1 MNNNSLLW
9 ISTITS
15 ILIIYEQYSKKIIL
29 KETDIYTILFFD
41 TIIISVFLLSFIL
54 YKKNINELIKNFKS
68 VNNSTNIIYLIGLV
82 FVCFNVV
89 INIQLLNDYDMNKVS
104 LFSTITRIFFTM
116 VVSVCFLKEDLTNKQ
131 ILGYFIILAGF
142 LLVYNK

>member
-15 ILIIYEQYSKKIIL
+15 ILIIYEQYSKKRIL

-41 TIIISVFLLSFIL
+41 TIIISVILLSFIM
-54 YKKNINELIKNFKS
+54 YKKNVNEL
-68 VNNSTNIIYLIGLV
+68 VNNYKIVSNSTNIIYLIGLV
-82 FVCFNVV
+82 FICINV
-89 INIQLLNDYDMNKVS
+89 ITNTQLLNDYDMNEVI
-104 LFSTITRIFFTM
+104 LYSTITRIFFTM

>member
-41 TIIISVFLLSFIL
+41 TIIISLFLLSFIL

-68 VNNSTNIIYLIGLV
+68 VNNSSNIIYLTGLV
-82 FVCFNVV
+82 FVCINIV
-89 INIQLLNDYDMNKVS
+89 ININLLNDYDMNKVS